1 MKICMTGGHIT
12 PALATVKELQ
22 NRGNHEIFF
31 IGRKTATEGDR
42 TPSIE
47 SQIVPQIGLK
57 FFPIHP
63 GRLQRRFSLY
73 TIPSLLRTPYSFFES
88 LGILLRESPNI
99 VVSFGGY
106 VALPVVIAAWCLQIP
121 IITHEQTSVVGL
133 ANKIISYF
141 ATRVAVSFES
151 SLKYFPPKKTVL
163 TGNPIRPDIF
173 QVKNRRLLITSRHP
187 IILVTGG
194 NQGSH
199 VINMAVAKI
208 LPKLLEKYIV
218 IHQVGMAGVYNDYE
232 TFEEIK
238 SKLPAKLAASYHLER
253 FIGPDEFGAVLKST
267 DLAIARSGANAV
279 VDFAANKVPAIFI
292 PLPFATHDEQTK
304 NARLLVDAG
313 SAVILPQRELTPE
326 RLLGV
331 TEMMIQ
337 NIRRYKKAA
346 TSAKKLI
353 KLDAAKLLADEV
365 ISYARS

>member
-1 MKICMTGGHIT
+1 MTGGHIT

-31 IGRKTATEGDR
+31 IGRKTAIEGDK

-47 SQIVPQIGLK
+47 SQIVPQLGLR

-63 GRLQRRFSLY
+63 GRLQRSFSRY
-73 TIPSLLRTPYSFFES
+73 TIPSLLRVPWSFFES
-88 LGILLRESPNI
+88 LSILLRENPNI

-106 VALPVVIAAWCLQIP
+106 VALPVVIAAWMLRIP
-121 IITHEQTSVVGL
+121 IVTHEQTSVVGL
-133 ANKIISYF
+133 ANRIISHF
-141 ATRVAVSFES
+141 ATRIAVSFES

-163 TGNPIRPDIF
+163 TGNPIRQDIF
-173 QVKNRRLLITSRHP
+173 EVKNRRLLIESRKP
-187 IILVTGG
+187 VILVTGG

-208 LPKLLEKYIV
+208 LPKLLEKFVI

-238 SKLPAKLAASYHLER
+238 SNLPAKLATNYHLER

-279 VDFAANKVPAIFI
+279 IDIAANKIPAIFI
-292 PLPFATHDEQTK
+292 PLPYATHDEQTK

-313 SAVILPQRELTPE
+313 SSVILPQRELTPE

-337 NIRRYKKAA
+337 NLRRYKKAA
-346 TSAKKLI
+346 TTAKKLI
-353 KLDAAKLLADEV
+353 KLDAAKLLTDEV
-365 ISYARS
+365 IASARP